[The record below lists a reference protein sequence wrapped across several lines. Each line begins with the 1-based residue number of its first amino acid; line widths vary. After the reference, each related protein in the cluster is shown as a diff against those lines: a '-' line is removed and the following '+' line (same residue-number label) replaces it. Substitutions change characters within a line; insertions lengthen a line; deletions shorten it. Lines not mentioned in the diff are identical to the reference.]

1 MSLSRNNR
9 SASKPKKRLFNS
21 LFNKDDAEI
30 FKGIVTEV
38 ILDENNQL
46 IKDGKVP
53 QYGKIGHIKFIPMNK
68 NSVFTENNFAAPL
81 DKNFNTLPIKNEK
94 VDILTSS
101 TGYFYR
107 RSNDN
112 ATPNIDTSDDM
123 LERFFSGNSKEDNN
137 SSDYQ
142 STANTGIANKS
153 SKETG
158 ESKGFGE
165 VFEDK
170 QNDIHPLRYY
180 EGDTLVESRFG
191 QSIRFSGYNNED
203 GTLSPTIILRNRE
216 NDVSQNDTEFGSTTN
231 EDVNRDGSTI
241 VLSSLNYKLDFQPG
255 VVDDGGSSN
264 FDNKPNSFTD
274 YPSELIGDQIL
285 INSGRVIISAKESE
299 MIFYSKGNY
308 GFISDGGL
316 SIDNKG
322 GITANIEDDSIFTT
336 NNKDFTIETGANG
349 EIHLGNGSGEEPLVK
364 GDQLVDVLSQL
375 IDAINQ
381 MTHPTPAGPSGPPVN
396 APKFA
401 AIAGKLKTILS
412 TKNFVD

>member
-9 SASKPKKRLFNS
+9 SAFKPKKNLFNS

-53 QYGKIGHIKFIPMNK
+53 ELGKVGHIRFVPMNK

-94 VDILTSS
+94 VDILSSS

-112 ATPNIDTSDDM
+112 VTPNIDTADNM
-123 LERFFSGNSKEDNN
+123 LERFFSGNKKEDNN

-153 SKETG
+153 SQDSG
-158 ESKGFGE
+158 ESKGFGD

-170 QNDIHPLRYY
+170 QEDIHPLRYY
-180 EGDTLVESRFG
+180 EGDSLIESRFG
-191 QSIRFSGYNNED
+191 QSIRFSGYNNEE
-203 GTLSPTIILRNRE
+203 GTFSPTIILRNRE
-216 NDVSQNDTEFGSTTN
+216 NDTSQNDTEFGSTTV

-241 VLSSLNYKLDFQPG
+241 VLSSADYKLDFQPG
-255 VVDDGGSSN
+255 VIDDGGSSN
-264 FDNKPNSFTD
+264 FEQKPNSFEE
-274 YPSELIGDQIL
+274 YPSELTGDQIL
-285 INSGRVIISAKESE
+285 INSGRIILSAKDSE

-308 GFISDGGL
+308 GFISDSTL

-322 GITANIEDDSIFTT
+322 GMTVNTDDDVLYLT
-336 NNKDFTIETGANG
+336 NGSNYTIETETG
-349 EIHLGNGSGEEPLVK
+349 EIHLGNGSSEEPLVL
-364 GDQLVDVLSQL
+364 GDTLVELLNELCTELQS
-375 IDAINQ
+375 

-401 AIAGKLKTILS
+401 AIASKLSTILS

>member
-1 MSLSRNNR
+1 MSFNRNNR
-9 SASKPKKRLFNS
+9 TS
-21 LFNKDDAEI
+21 LKVAKGIFDSIFNKDDTEI

-53 QYGKIGHIKFIPMNK
+53 QYGKIGHIRFVPMNK
-68 NSVFTENNFAAPL
+68 NSVFTQNNFAAPL

-94 VDILTSS
+94 VDILSSS

-112 ATPNIDTSDDM
+112 ATPNIDTSDNM
-123 LERFFSGNSKEDNN
+123 LERFFSGNTKEDNN

-142 STANTGIANKS
+142 STSNTGISNKS

-170 QNDIHPLRYY
+170 QGDIHPLRYH
-180 EGDTLVESRFG
+180 EGDSLVESRFG
-191 QSIRFSGYNNED
+191 QSLRFSGYNNAE
-203 GTLSPTIILRNRE
+203 GTFSPTIILRNRE
-216 NDVSQNDTEFGSTTN
+216 NDVSQNETEFGSTTE

-241 VLSSLNYKLDFQPG
+241 VLSSVDYKLDFQPG
-255 VVDDGGSSN
+255 VIDDGGSSN
-264 FDNKPNSFTD
+264 FENKPNSFTD

-285 INSGRVIISAKESE
+285 INSGRVIISSKESE

-308 GFISDGGL
+308 GFISDGTL

-322 GITANIEDDSIFTT
+322 GIIANIEDDTLFTT
-336 NNKDFTIETGANG
+336 NNNNFTIESGTG
-349 EIHLGNGSGEEPLVK
+349 EIHLGNGGGEEPIVK
-364 GDQLVDVLSQL
+364 GDTLVDILGDL

-396 APKFA
+396 AAVFSQIKSR
-401 AIAGKLKTILS
+401 LKVILS
-412 TKNFVD
+412 SKNFVD

>member
-1 MSLSRNNR
+1 M
-9 SASKPKKRLFNS
+9 
-21 LFNKDDAEI
+21 
-30 FKGIVTEV
+30 
-38 ILDENNQL
+38 

-53 QYGKIGHIKFIPMNK
+53 EFGKIGHIRFVPMNK
-68 NSVFTENNFAAPL
+68 NSMFTENNFAAPL

-94 VDILTSS
+94 VDILSSS

-112 ATPNIDTSDDM
+112 VTPNIDTADNM
-123 LERFFSGNSKEDNN
+123 LERFFSGNKKEDNN

-153 SKETG
+153 SQDSG
-158 ESKGFGE
+158 ESKGFGD

-170 QNDIHPLRYY
+170 QEDIHPLRYY
-180 EGDTLVESRFG
+180 EGDSLIESRFG
-191 QSIRFSGYNNED
+191 QSIRFSGYNNEE
-203 GTLSPTIILRNRE
+203 GTFSPTIILRNRE
-216 NDVSQNDTEFGSTTN
+216 NDTSQNDTEFGSTTV

-241 VLSSLNYKLDFQPG
+241 VLSSADYKLDFQPG
-255 VVDDGGSSN
+255 VIDDGGSSN
-264 FDNKPNSFTD
+264 FEQKPNSFEE
-274 YPSELIGDQIL
+274 YPSELTGDQIL
-285 INSGRVIISAKESE
+285 INSGRIILSAKDSE

-308 GFISDGGL
+308 GFISDSTL

-322 GITANIEDDSIFTT
+322 GMTVNTDDDVLYLT
-336 NNKDFTIETGANG
+336 NGSNYTIETETG
-349 EIHLGNGSGEEPLVK
+349 EIHLGNGGSEEPLVL
-364 GDQLVDVLSQL
+364 GDTLVELLNELCTELQS
-375 IDAINQ
+375 

-401 AIAGKLKTILS
+401 AIASKLSTILS

>member
-9 SASKPKKRLFNS
+9 SSFKPKRSLFDS
-21 LFNKDDAEI
+21 IFNKDDAEI

-53 QYGKIGHIKFIPMNK
+53 EFGKIGHIRFVPMNK

-94 VDILTSS
+94 VDILSSS

-112 ATPNIDTSDDM
+112 VTPNIDTADNM
-123 LERFFSGNSKEDNN
+123 LERFFSGNKKEDNN

-153 SKETG
+153 SQDSG
-158 ESKGFGE
+158 ESKGFGD

-170 QNDIHPLRYY
+170 QEDIHPLRYY
-180 EGDTLVESRFG
+180 EGDSLIESRFG
-191 QSIRFSGYNNED
+191 QSIRFSGYNNEE
-203 GTLSPTIILRNRE
+203 GTFSPTIILRNRE
-216 NDVSQNDTEFGSTTN
+216 NDTSQNDTEFGSTTE

-241 VLSSLNYKLDFQPG
+241 VLSSADYKLDFQPG
-255 VVDDGGSSN
+255 VIDDGGSSN
-264 FDNKPNSFTD
+264 FEQKPNSFEE
-274 YPSELIGDQIL
+274 YPSELTGDQIL
-285 INSGRVIISAKESE
+285 INSGRIILSAKDSE

-308 GFISDGGL
+308 GFISDSTL

-322 GITANIEDDSIFTT
+322 GISAKVNAPIEFFTQGS
-336 NNKDFTIETGANG
+336 NYTIETETGQ
-349 EIHLGNGSGEEPLVK
+349 IHLGNGSSEEPLVL
-364 GDQLVDVLSQL
+364 GETLVELLTDLCV
-375 IDAINQ
+375 AITQ
-381 MTHPTPAGPSGPPVN
+381 MTHPTPAGPSLAPNN
-396 APKFA
+396 AQAFTDIKNR
-401 AIAGKLKTILS
+401 LKEILS

>member
-1 MSLSRNNR
+1 MDRSNR
-9 SASKPKKRLFNS
+9 SRFKPQRSLFGNLFND
-21 LFNKDDAEI
+21 DDAEV
-30 FKGIVTEV
+30 FKGVVTDV
-38 ILDENNQL
+38 ILDETNPL
-46 IKDGKVP
+46 VTEGIVGLGKV
-53 QYGKIGHIKFIPMNK
+53 GHISFIPMNK
-68 NSVFTENNFAAPL
+68 GSVEGDGGDNFAAPM

-94 VDILTSS
+94 VDIFNTK

-112 ATPNIDTSDDM
+112 ITPNIDTSPTLISDFFK
-123 LERFFSGNSKEDNN
+123 RFEEKENSKD
-137 SSDYQ
+137 DYQ
-142 STANTGIANKS
+142 STSNTGIANKS
-153 SKETG
+153 TSDSG
-158 ESKGFGE
+158 EDNKLGE

-180 EGDTLVESRFG
+180 EGDSLIESRFG
-191 QSIRFSGYNNED
+191 QSLRFSGYNNEE

-216 NDVSQNDTEFGSTTN
+216 NDVSQNDTEFGSTTT

-241 VLSSLNYKLDFQPG
+241 VLSSADYKLDFQPG
-255 VVDDGGSSN
+255 VIDDGGSSN
-264 FDNKPNSFTD
+264 FEQKPNSFDD

-285 INSGRVIISAKESE
+285 INSGRIILSAKDSE

-308 GFISDGGL
+308 GFISDSTL

-322 GITANIEDDSIFTT
+322 GMIVNTDDDVLYITNGS
-336 NNKDFTIETGANG
+336 NYTIETETG
-349 EIHLGNGSGEEPLVK
+349 EIHLGNGGSEEPLVL
-364 GDQLVDVLSQL
+364 GDTLVELLNELCTELQ
-375 IDAINQ
+375 A

>member
-1 MSLSRNNR
+1 MDRSNR
-9 SASKPKKRLFNS
+9 SRSKPQRS
-21 LFNKDDAEI
+21 LFGNLFKDDDAEV
-30 FKGIVTEV
+30 FKGVVTDV
-38 ILDENNQL
+38 ILDETNPL
-46 IKDGKVP
+46 VTEGIVGL
-53 QYGKIGHIKFIPMNK
+53 GKIGHISFIPMNK
-68 NSVFTENNFAAPL
+68 GSVEGDGGDNFAAPM

-94 VDILTSS
+94 VDIFNTK

-112 ATPNIDTSDDM
+112 ITPNIDTSSTLISDFFK
-123 LERFFSGNSKEDNN
+123 RFEEKENSKD
-137 SSDYQ
+137 DYQ
-142 STANTGIANKS
+142 STSNTGIANKS
-153 SKETG
+153 TSDSG
-158 ESKGFGE
+158 EDNKLGE

-396 APKFA
+396 AAVFSQIKQ
-401 AIAGKLKTILS
+401 KLSIILS
-412 TKNFVD
+412 KKNFVD

>member
-1 MSLSRNNR
+1 MSFNRNNR
-9 SASKPKKRLFNS
+9 TS
-21 LFNKDDAEI
+21 LKVAKGIFDSIFNKDDTEI

-53 QYGKIGHIKFIPMNK
+53 QYGKVGHIRFVPMNK
-68 NSVFTENNFAAPL
+68 NSVFTQNNFAAPL

-94 VDILTSS
+94 VDILSSS

-112 ATPNIDTSDDM
+112 ATPNIDTSDNM
-123 LERFFSGNSKEDNN
+123 LERFFSGNTKEDNN

-142 STANTGIANKS
+142 STSNTGISNKS

-170 QNDIHPLRYY
+170 QSDIHPLRYY
-180 EGDTLVESRFG
+180 EGDSLVESRFG
-191 QSIRFSGYNNED
+191 QSLRFSGYNNAE
-203 GTLSPTIILRNRE
+203 GTFSPTIILRNRE
-216 NDVSQNDTEFGSTTN
+216 NDVSQNETEFGSTTE

-241 VLSSLNYKLDFQPG
+241 VLSSVDYKLDFQPG
-255 VVDDGGSSN
+255 VIDDGGSSN
-264 FDNKPNSFTD
+264 FENKPNSFAN

-285 INSGRVIISAKESE
+285 INSGRVIISSKESE

-308 GFISDGGL
+308 GFISDGTL

-322 GITANIEDDSIFTT
+322 GIIANIEDDTLFTT
-336 NNKDFTIETGANG
+336 NNNNFTIESGTG
-349 EIHLGNGSGEEPLVK
+349 EIHLGNGGGEEPIVK
-364 GDQLVDVLSQL
+364 GDTLVDILGDL

-396 APKFA
+396 AAVFSQIKSR
-401 AIAGKLKTILS
+401 LKVILS
-412 TKNFVD
+412 SKNFVD